1 MNKRGWIRIVEA
13 FIAILMIIGAILFIY
28 VGQDQ
33 VPDISEDVHEKQSQ
47 ILEVIVKNESL
58 REDIIHD
65 YNGRVDN
72 IISNMIASNWDFATK
87 ICDVDDLCNLDI
99 TPNDRDVYVAER
111 LVTSSLT
118 EYSPKK
124 IRFFVWAA

>member
-1 MNKRGWIRIVEA
+1 MNKKAWIRIVEA
-13 FIAILMIIGAILFIY
+13 FIAILLVMGAILFIF

-33 VPDISEDVHEKQSQ
+33 IPDISEDVHERQSQ
-47 ILEVIVKNESL
+47 ILDVIVKNETL
-58 REDIIHD
+58 RNDIIHE
-65 YNGRVDN
+65 YKGRVDG
-72 IISNMIASNWDFATK
+72 ILENMIPASWDFETK